1 MKKLLFSLFCF
12 PCILY
17 AQDPSFSQFDLNMM
31 NTNPAFSSYEGGV
44 RILLHSRNQWN
55 RLNENFNNSL
65 LEISSRID
73 LNKHSRKLK
82 SSWCFGLSYITE
94 DLEAFP
100 EIGNSIFLNKQ
111 ELSLIPFTLEL
122 KITRNSYLTAAP
134 LNISFKKYEVNWDA
148 LIFSDMI
155 DDFGNYSTSNL
166 NPNFFIHNDWIGD
179 LSFGF
184 IYTRHGK
191 YSSTTTNR
199 FNAGIAAHH
208 ILSPIE
214 SFSNNNVS
222 DSKVPTKL
230 TYHSEFYSAIPLQIS
245 THPFIPYYRILM
257 KHERYIKNSVN
268 IMSKTEFGGTMFIN
282 NTPIE
287 FGTLFRTNS
296 VQENKIGNI
305 QTWAPIIRYRIS
317 NRKHIYII
325 SYSYD
330 SNVSQNE
337 SSLQF
342 VDTGTTHEVGFAIYL
357 FSGKGRAKD
366 CAAFKQM
373 DKNPLYQ
380 DIMKNGLLSN

>member
-31 NTNPAFSSYEGGV
+31 YTNPAFASYEGGV
-44 RILLHSRNQWN
+44 RILGHSRNQWN
-55 RLNENFNNSL
+55 RINENFNNTL
-65 LEISSRID
+65 FEISSRIE
-73 LNKHSRKLK
+73 LNKNSRKLRT
-82 SSWCFGLSYITE
+82 SWCFGLSFISE

-100 EIGNSIFLNKQ
+100 EIGNSVFLNKK
-111 ELSLIPFTLEL
+111 ELSLMPFTLEL
-122 KITRNSYLTAAP
+122 KITENSYITAAP
-134 LNISFKKYEVNWDA
+134 LNVSFKKYELNWENA
-148 LIFSDMI
+148 LFSDMI
-155 DDFGNYSTSNL
+155 DDFGNYSTSSIAPDFLVHDN
-166 NPNFFIHNDWIGD
+166 WVGD

-199 FNAGIAAHH
+199 FNVGFAAHH

-214 SFSNNNVS
+214 SFSNTNITDN
-222 DSKVPTKL
+222 KVPTKL
-230 TYHSEFYSAIPLQIS
+230 TYHSEFYSAIPLKVS
-245 THPFIPYYRILM
+245 THPFIPYYRVLL

-287 FGTLFRTNS
+287 FGTLFRTNRI
-296 VQENKIGNI
+296 QEKKKLNL
-305 QTWAPIIRYRIS
+305 QTWVPIIRYRI
-317 NRKHIYII
+317 NNGKHLYII

-330 SNVSQNE
+330 ANLSQHTN
-337 SSLQF
+337 SFQF
-342 VDTGTTHEVGFAIYL
+342 VDSGTTHEIGFAIYL
-357 FSGKGRAKD
+357 FSGSSGNKD

-380 DIMKNGLLSN
+380 DIMRNGLLK